1 LSRNSAQFDTRS
13 PEENS
18 QFLVD
23 RIKQSYQRKVSHE
36 ETEAVAG
43 LERYVILNAI
53 DRLWQEHLYAMDG
66 LREGIYLRSYGQKDP
81 LVEYKAEAYDMFS
94 QLMASIKNEVLSN
107 LFRSTTNL
115 MAFEQFLSSLPFN
128 IPQQP
133 AESGQPAR
141 IPAGPLPRREHLG
154 LASEEQRAKNGD
166 ELELVIPVARRE
178 APKVGRNDPCPCG
191 SGKKYKNCC
200 GRQA

>member
-1 LSRNSAQFDTRS
+1 MN
-13 PEENS
+13 
-18 QFLVD
+18 
-23 RIKQSYQRKVSHE
+23 
-36 ETEAVAG
+36 
-43 LERYVILNAI
+43 
-53 DRLWQEHLYAMDG
+53 G

-81 LVEYKAEAYDMFS
+81 LVEYKTEAYDMFS
-94 QLMASIKNEVLSN
+94 QLMSSIKNEVLSN

-128 IPQQP
+128 VPQRLEP
-133 AESGQPAR
+133 GQPAR
-141 IPAGPLPRREHLG
+141 APAGPIPRREHLG
-154 LASEEQRAKNGD
+154 LAGEEHGERNGD
-166 ELELVIPVARRE
+166 ELELVIPAARRE